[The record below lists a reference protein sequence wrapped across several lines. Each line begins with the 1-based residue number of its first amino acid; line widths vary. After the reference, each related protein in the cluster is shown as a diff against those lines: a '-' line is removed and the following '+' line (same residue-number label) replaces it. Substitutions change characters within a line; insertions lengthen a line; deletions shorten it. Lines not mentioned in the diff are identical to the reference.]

1 MQTGR
6 VEHAVVPGAS
16 VHPEKGSTLEEVTVE
31 SSNNANMSHWAN
43 FLECVK
49 TRQKPISDIE
59 IGHRSTT
66 TALLGNVGLRSKLRI
81 DWDPKAETCAQTAG
95 RKFLH
100 REYRKPWKLEV

>member
-1 MQTGR
+1 M
-6 VEHAVVPGAS
+6 A
-16 VHPEKGSTLEEVTVE
+16 
-31 SSNNANMSHWAN
+31 HWAN

-66 TALLGNVGLRSKLRI
+66 TALLGNVALRSKLRI
-81 DWDPKAETCAQTAG
+81 DWDSKTETTAQNAA
-95 RKFLH
+95 RKYLH